1 MTKAK
6 AYEATIGLEV
16 HVQLKTRA
24 KLFCGCANDFGGAPN
39 TRTCPVCLGHPGT
52 LPVLNGA
59 ALRLAVK
66 AAAALACR
74 IPDRLWFDRKN
85 YFYADLPKG
94 FQISQ
99 HFSAAGWD
107 GAVAYWAEEGY
118 GSVAVERVHLEEDV
132 ARAVHDEPYVA
143 AGETLLDFN
152 RAGVPLLEV
161 VSRPVITSPGEA
173 RRYVV
178 ALRQTLLEAGV
189 SDCDLEKGAFRIDT
203 NISVKPRGADRLGE
217 QVEIKNL
224 NSLRAMEAALTYEY
238 ERQVGLIQAGGRVV
252 RETMLYDEAAGRTF
266 PTRAKELRADYRYF
280 AEPDLPAVQLTE
292 DFVAGVRAELGPAP
306 ATRVRELREG
316 YAATAAEAELI
327 AFTPGYYA
335 FLAGAAAAY
344 GGERRALVNWLV
356 GDVTRELNARGQ
368 RLDECRLTPAA
379 FAALLGLLDG
389 GALNVP
395 AAREVLAALMTE
407 GGEPAAIIAARGLG
421 QVSDAAALAALVREA
436 FEHNPRAVAD
446 VRAGKDKARAALV
459 GYVMKKT
466 GGRANPAVVNDCIA
480 ELLKKG

>member
-1 MTKAK
+1 
-6 AYEATIGLEV
+6 
-16 HVQLKTRA
+16 
-24 KLFCGCANDFGGAPN
+24 
-39 TRTCPVCLGHPGT
+39 
-52 LPVLNGA
+52 
-59 ALRLAVK
+59 
-66 AAAALACR
+66 
-74 IPDRLWFDRKN
+74 
-85 YFYADLPKG
+85 
-94 FQISQ
+94 
-99 HFSAAGWD
+99 
-107 GAVAYWAEEGY
+107 
-118 GSVAVERVHLEEDV
+118 
-132 ARAVHDEPYVA
+132 
-143 AGETLLDFN
+143 
-152 RAGVPLLEV
+152 
-161 VSRPVITSPGEA
+161 
-173 RRYVV
+173 
-178 ALRQTLLEAGV
+178 
-189 SDCDLEKGAFRIDT
+189 
-203 NISVKPRGADRLGE
+203 
-217 QVEIKNL
+217 
-224 NSLRAMEAALTYEY
+224 
-238 ERQVGLIQAGGRVV
+238 
-252 RETMLYDEAAGRTF
+252 MLYDEATGRTF

-421 QVSDAAALAALVREA
+421 QLSDAAALAALVREA